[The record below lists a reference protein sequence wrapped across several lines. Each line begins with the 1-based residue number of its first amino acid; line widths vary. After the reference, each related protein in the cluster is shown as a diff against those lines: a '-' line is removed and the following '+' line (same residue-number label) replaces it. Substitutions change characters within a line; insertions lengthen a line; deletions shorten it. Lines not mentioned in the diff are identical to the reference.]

1 MNKEQYIEYPSA
13 SSLFDIISKIGQG
26 GFGIVYKARDI
37 KTGNIV
43 ALKQINKISKS
54 NEGFPQ
60 PAFREI
66 LLLRDL
72 KGCSNIIDLK
82 DVVTCD
88 IEKNVFIV
96 YNYSEYDMHNLIYHK
111 FPMSLLQVKSYLK
124 QMIIGIKE
132 LHSNGYIHR
141 DIKPSNFLISSE
153 NIVTLIDF
161 GLSRKI
167 SHGFNKAQSSRYT
180 DSVGTY
186 FYRAPEIILGDS
198 NYSTEIDIWSLGCT
212 LYEMITREN
221 LFSKCN
227 TDADIANQ
235 IIQIFGLPNE
245 KELKNL
251 STLPNKDLFLNCKK
265 RSTLTPDEFF
275 EDKIPEEF
283 KPMKNLLLQMLQID
297 PKKRITADDALNNV
311 VLSDAVPPENLPP
324 LTLSES
330 LQKGNSKSMT
340 RSSSLQVE
348 LKKKQ
353 KMELKYEQLRLAK
366 ILPLNIV

>member
-1 MNKEQYIEYPSA
+1 MSESTIIPLGAVINDYQVISLIGAGGYAGIYKVKSLKNNKLYAMKTES
-13 SSLFDIISKIGQG
+13 IISEKKPLQAEIEIMKQ
-26 GFGIVYKARDI
+26 
-37 KTGNIV
+37 
-43 ALKQINKISKS
+43 LK
-54 NEGFPQ
+54 EDFFPK
-60 PAFREI
+60 
-66 LLLRDL
+66 LRDNGTN
-72 KGCSNIIDLK
+72 KKYNINYLVMDIYGASIDTIQLYNRK
-82 DVVTCD
+82 HLDVNT
-88 IEKNVFIV
+88 IYNVCFQ
-96 YNYSEYDMHNLIYHK
+96 MLLIIQAFH
-111 FPMSLLQVKSYLK
+111 SYGLV
-124 QMIIGIKE
+124 
-132 LHSNGYIHR
+132 HR

-167 SHGFNKAQSSRYT
+167 SHGFNNAQSSRYT

-245 KELKNL
+245 KEMKNL

-330 LQKGNSKSMT
+330 LQKGISKSMT